1 MKDLNRNAQIE
12 IRNNVSEKSDLLKNT
27 LYWVGT

>member
-27 LYWVGT
+27 FYWVGT